1 MNEASVHR
9 GFLLYRAA
17 IFLSFIDLINP
28 SITERI
34 CPLSASSISP
44 PAGAD
49 LQSVPQLRKVWFSN
63 LRIIYTAALLIMLV
77 VRVC

>member
-1 MNEASVHR
+1 MRVEGNLYIAAEIGIGEVPF
-9 GFLLYRAA
+9 GFNL
-17 IFLSFIDLINP
+17 FT
-28 SITERI
+28 TE
-34 CPLSASSISP
+34 P

-49 LQSVPQLRKVWFSN
+49 LQSVPRLRKVWFSN